1 MMFED
6 LLEEKQFVIDINDKR
21 RQLNDFGKSEL
32 AYKLEEIESEKAKL
46 RQIST
51 LPQKGEKGFKSML
64 SSNED
69 HTEKGKTA
77 DIIFKKVGV
86 SRGTYERAKF
96 VIQYGT
102 EEQKSKLRQN
112 KTTINKEY
120 EKIRRDR
127 RKQQFLSKFG
137 INFNSNDNSN
147 NTENYRLINAD
158 FMEKE
163 KQIIDNS
170 IDLIL
175 TDPPYGNE
183 AFYIYESLA
192 WLADRVLK
200 PGGSL
205 VFYVGHL
212 MLERVIRV
220 IGDNTDDLKYWW
232 IFCVR
237 HLGNH
242 TKIHARHIFAE
253 WKPMLWYVKGAGPNE
268 SVTSNTI
275 GDFIESTR
283 PETDKALHEWEQS
296 TTDAEY
302 IIKNLTLEN
311 LTVLDPMMG
320 SGTTG
325 VSALNLNRKFI
336 GFEKDL
342 ETFEIAKARLNI

>member
-1 MMFED
+1 MRVEKEKYLRLSQLAKSYARQVERVQTILKFATED
-6 LLEEKQFVIDINDKR
+6 QLKR
-21 RQLNDFGKSEL
+21 LRIGKS
-32 AYKLEEIESEKAKL
+32 
-46 RQIST
+46 
-51 LPQKGEKGFKSML
+51 
-64 SSNED
+64 
-69 HTEKGKTA
+69 
-77 DIIFKKVGV
+77 
-86 SRGTYERAKF
+86 
-96 VIQYGT
+96 
-102 EEQKSKLRQN
+102 
-112 KTTINKEY
+112 TINKEY
-120 EKIRRDR
+120 EKIRKDR
-127 RKQQFLSKFG
+127 KRQEFLSRFG
-137 INFNSNDNSN
+137 IGFNDSNNNNNSN

-163 KQIIDNS
+163 KEIADNS

-175 TDPPYGNE
+175 TDPPYENE

-237 HLGNH
+237 HSGNH
-242 TKIHARHIFAE
+242 SKIHARHIFAE

-268 SVTSNTI
+268 SVTSSTM

-283 PETDKALHEWEQS
+283 PETDKVLHEWEQS
-296 TTDAEY
+296 TTEAEY

-320 SGTTG
+320 TGTNG
-325 VSALNLNRKFI
+325 LAALKLGRKFI
-336 GFEKDL
+336 GIEKDPD
-342 ETFEIAKARLNI
+342 TFEIAKARISKELSEKGTGEDKTL